1 MTWLLALLGAL
12 MLLVGAY
19 FVLRFWLPRVQGQ
32 GEVATARRTWSMLVG
47 ALLTTVG
54 TLVLILGV
62 LWSVRGT
69 AVD

>member
-32 GEVATARRTWSMLVG
+32 AEVATARRTWAMLVG
-47 ALLTTVG
+47 VLLTTVG
-54 TLVLILGV
+54 TLVLILGL
-62 LWSVRGT
+62 LWSLRGT
-69 AVD
+69 AVA